1 MPRDIPTPFQSNRL
15 RFSLLLFS
23 LVTAVVVGPLF
34 EDTNFGQYLQLGFLT
49 LVFGSSIYT
58 NWNRHVMIWVVG
70 TTAIIGLALH
80 WTSLFYPGDGVS
92 IAKYV
97 GGFLFLGMIAFL
109 LLKSIFVEYQAK
121 PDALL
126 GAACVYLLLGF
137 MWALGYSALM
147 YIEDAPFYF
156 PQVDLG
162 QDDHPHLSTFLY
174 FSFVTMSTLGYGD
187 IIPTSDMSRTL
198 AWMQSVTGQF
208 YLAVLVAYLVNMLP
222 NSPGTA
228 ANLPKR

>member
-1 MPRDIPTPFQSNRL
+1 MPARSNRL
-15 RFSLLLFS
+15 RFLLLLLSLLA
-23 LVTAVVVGPLF
+23 AVVVGPLF
-34 EDTNFGQYLQLGFLT
+34 ENSRFGQYLQLSFLT
-49 LVFGSSIYT
+49 LVFVSAIYT
-58 NWNRHVMIWVVG
+58 NWNRRIMFWVVG
-70 TTAIIGLALH
+70 VAATVGLGLH
-80 WTSLFYPGDGVS
+80 WGSLFFPGASVS

-97 GGFLFLGMIAFL
+97 VGFLFLGLTAFI

-147 YIEDAPFYF
+147 FIEDAPFYF
-156 PQVDLG
+156 PEFDLG
-162 QDDHPHLSTFLY
+162 SDNHPHLSTFLY

-187 IIPTSDMSRTL
+187 IIPTTALSRTL

-222 NSPGTA
+222 NSPHPPGHA
-228 ANLPKR
+228 PKR

>member
-1 MPRDIPTPFQSNRL
+1 M
-15 RFSLLLFS
+15 
-23 LVTAVVVGPLF
+23 V
-34 EDTNFGQYLQLGFLT
+34 
-49 LVFGSSIYT
+49 
-58 NWNRHVMIWVVG
+58 WVVG
-70 TTAIIGLALH
+70 TIAAIGLALH
-80 WTSLFYPGDGVS
+80 WASLFYPGDGFAV
-92 IAKYV
+92 AKYV
-97 GGFLFLGMIAFL
+97 GGFVFLGMTAFL

-147 YIEDAPFYF
+147 YIEETPFFF
-156 PQVDLG
+156 PEVG
-162 QDDHPHLSTFLY
+162 AETGNRPHLSTFLY

-187 IIPTSDMSRTL
+187 IIPTTDMSRTL

-222 NSPGTA
+222 NSPGA
-228 ANLPKR
+228 GGNSPNR

>member
-1 MPRDIPTPFQSNRL
+1 MPARSNRL
-15 RFSLLLFS
+15 RFLLLLFS
-23 LVTAVVVGPLF
+23 LLAAVVVGPLF
-34 EDTNFGQYLQLGFLT
+34 ENSRFGQYLQLNFLT
-49 LVFGSSIYT
+49 LVFVSSIYT
-58 NWNRHVMIWVVG
+58 NWNRRVMFWVVG
-70 TTAIIGLALH
+70 VAATIGIGLHWGAL
-80 WTSLFYPGDGVS
+80 FFPGDSVS

-97 GGFLFLGMIAFL
+97 VGFLFLGLTAFI

-147 YIEDAPFYF
+147 YIENAPFYF
-156 PQVDLG
+156 PEFDLG
-162 QDDHPHLSTFLY
+162 SDNPPHLSTFLY

-187 IIPTSDMSRTL
+187 IIPTTALSRTL

-222 NSPGTA
+222 NSPHP
-228 ANLPKR
+228 PKR